1 MRAYRPITE
10 QLLREFEPQQ
20 SWLMHDSH
28 VHGVEHMARVF
39 ILQELICQKL
49 EVQDIKLNRDALRWA
64 AMTHDVGRVDDGID
78 IYHGRRSSKWIEE
91 NLSAQ
96 MSPEMLDTVTYI
108 VHWHVPSDADAPV
121 MTIELQVLKD
131 ADALDRVRL
140 GDLDIRYLRTEAAQS
155 LVPVAEELFG
165 SYENIM
171 SDDRFDAVV
180 KSAQSIGVLETKYE
194 SELP

>member
-1 MRAYRPITE
+1 MRAYQPIPE

-28 VHGVEHMARVF
+28 VHGVDHMARVF

-49 EVQDIKLNRDALRWA
+49 EEQDIKVNREALRWA

-78 IYHGRRSSKWIEE
+78 INHGRRSSKWIEE

-96 MSPEMLDTVTYI
+96 MSPEMLDIVTYI
-108 VHWHVPSDADAPV
+108 VHWHVPSDTDAPV

-155 LVPVAEELFG
+155 LVSVAEELF
-165 SYENIM
+165 SAYENITL
-171 SDDRFDAVV
+171 DDAFDGVV
-180 KSAQSIGVLETKYE
+180 KSAQSIGVIE
-194 SELP
+194 SNKQV